1 MYKALIVDDE
11 KAVQIAVCKLGKWH
25 TYHIDTP
32 ALASNGKEGLYAMRE
47 LRPNIVFIDMQMP
60 VMNGIDFLKNAKKEF
75 PDAMYIVISGYDDFS
90 YAQNSIRL
98 GAIDY
103 ILKPIMEEELN
114 ASIKKAV
121 SLLNPNMDFTAD
133 TEEQSISAGEVAAII
148 KDYIDKNYNQNLR
161 LSYFSDKYYFSK
173 EYLSKIFKGNYNIGI
188 YEYVLEVRM
197 KRAKELLLDGSLKI
211 QWISDRLGYTD
222 SNYFSKA
229 FRTYYG
235 MTPSQFR
242 KDHEIY
248 S

>member
-25 TYHIDTP
+25 TYHVDTP
-32 ALASNGKEGLYAMRE
+32 SLASNGKEGLYAMRE

-60 VMNGIDFLKNAKKEF
+60 VMDGIEFLKNAKKEF
-75 PDAMYIVISGYDDFS
+75 PDAMYIVISGYDDFY
-90 YAQNSIRL
+90 YAQNSIKL

-114 ASIKKAV
+114 TSIKKAV
-121 SLLNPNMDFTAD
+121 SLLNPNMDFAAGG
-133 TEEQSISAGEVAAII
+133 EEQSISAGEVAAII

-173 EYLSKIFKGNYNIGI
+173 EYLSKIFKANYNIGI
-188 YEYVLEVRM
+188 YEYVLEIRM
-197 KRAKELLLDGSLKI
+197 ERAKELLLDGSLKI
-211 QWISDRLGYTD
+211 QWISDRLGYAD

-229 FRTYYG
+229 FRTCCG

-242 KDHEIY
+242 KDNGIY